1 MVEKHK
7 GPGKANRKGIT
18 LIDAVQKFGSEAD
31 AEAWFIER
39 RWKDGIR
46 CPHCNSVHISERAS
60 RKPMPFHCRTCRQY
74 FSVRTGTVLQAS
86 KIPLSKWAI
95 AFYLYST
102 NLKGVSSMKLHRD
115 LGITQKSA
123 WHMAHRIREAW
134 NVSAD
139 KFTGPVEVDETY
151 IGGKESNKHEY
162 KKLRSGRGTVGK
174 TAIAGAKDRAT
185 GKVKVAVVERTDR
198 PTLQG
203 FVRYAVEPGT
213 TVYTDEHAA
222 YRGITTFGIDHAAV
236 RHGVGE
242 YVNGQAH
249 TNGIENFW
257 SNLKR
262 GYHGVYHQMSP
273 PFKPTKASYPAT
285 IASDTHS
292 PAQIG
297 RAVQPRYVERWLT
310 LTLRTATGRPASI
323 WLNQLHSRPFRS
335 QPLPRNKRPR
345 KWQRAARFAQL
356 RRYWLWCW
364 AGLAYTNS
372 TWAKWV
378 KASCTLY
385 WRFSYSP

>member
-7 GPGKANRKGIT
+7 GPGKANRNGIS
-18 LIDAVQKFGSEAD
+18 LIEAVQKFGDEAS

-60 RKPMPFHCRTCRQY
+60 RKPMPYHCRTCRQY
-74 FSVRTGTVLQAS
+74 FSVRTGTVLQNS
-86 KIPLSKWAI
+86 KLPLSKWCI
-95 AFYLYST
+95 AFYLFST

-134 NVSAD
+134 NVESD
-139 KFTGPVEVDETY
+139 KFSGPVEVDETY
-151 IGGKESNKHEY
+151 IGGKESNKHKH
-162 KKLRSGRGTVGK
+162 KKLNSGRGTVGK
-174 TAIAGAKDRAT
+174 TPIAGAKDRAT
-185 GKVKVAVVERTDR
+185 GKVKVAVVDKTDR

-222 YRGITTFGIDHAAV
+222 YTGITTFGIDHAAV
-236 RHGVGE
+236 KHGVGE

-257 SNLKR
+257 SVLKR

-273 PFKPTKASYPAT
+273 KHLHRYAIEFAGRHNVRPMDTADQMTSLAVGSVDKHLPYEELIGSPDERMPAVRCREREERRRLRMVQSASGA
-285 IASDTHS
+285 
-292 PAQIG
+292 
-297 RAVQPRYVERWLT
+297 
-310 LTLRTATGRPASI
+310 
-323 WLNQLHSRPFRS
+323 
-335 QPLPRNKRPR
+335 
-345 KWQRAARFAQL
+345 
-356 RRYWLWCW
+356 
-364 AGLAYTNS
+364 
-372 TWAKWV
+372 
-378 KASCTLY
+378 
-385 WRFSYSP
+385 